1 MKHLIAVIV
10 IIAIYAGSLLYKD
23 QLLIEE
29 KKIVPLTLNQERK
42 ENGTPVNVIDVKVGT
57 LNSYHLISGFLDSNG
72 YLRTEVAREIAR
84 SLKQGTKA
92 EVEYKGKIILAKSQI

>member
-29 KKIVPLTLNQERK
+29 KKIVVQTG
-42 ENGTPVNVIDVKVGT
+42 NG
-57 LNSYHLISGFLDSNG
+57 
-72 YLRTEVAREIAR
+72 ARG
-84 SLKQGTKA
+84 L
-92 EVEYKGKIILAKSQI
+92 EYINKSQIVKR